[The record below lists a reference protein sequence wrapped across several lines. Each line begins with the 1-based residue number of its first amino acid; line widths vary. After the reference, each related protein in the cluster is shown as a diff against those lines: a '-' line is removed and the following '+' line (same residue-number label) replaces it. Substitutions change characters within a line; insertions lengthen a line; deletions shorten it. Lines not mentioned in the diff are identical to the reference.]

1 MYFFWNLIGEGD
13 EAGIDGCIA
22 LIFRICD
29 VVIEVH
35 YLFQQHK
42 NIVSFQLLVVC
53 DEAWLVVIHVGW
65 VIDIQFLVQK
75 RELADLQ
82 ALFDVLEIGHE
93 GLADHG
99 NDIILET
106 VNHSSI
112 FYIAHLVV
120 HNFHCI
126 DEGLQQ
132 VQFEK
137 VGLEIG
143 QKYAQLCRCRT
154 VLVQYLEENAKRGHD
169 GPRHVFLEGR
179 RIVADEGEC
188 CELPRRYAAD
198 QISYALYTS
207 AKFMG
212 VFGEVAEE
220 DED

>member
-1 MYFFWNLIGEGD
+1 ML
-13 EAGIDGCIA
+13 
-22 LIFRICD
+22 
-29 VVIEVH
+29 VVIH
-35 YLFQQHK
+35 
-42 NIVSFQLLVVC
+42 
-53 DEAWLVVIHVGW
+53 DETLLVVIHVGR

-75 RELADLQ
+75 RKLADLE

-120 HNFHCI
+120 HDFHCI

-132 VQFEK
+132 VQLEK

-143 QKYAQLCRCRT
+143 QKYAQLCRCRA

-169 GPRHVFLEGR
+169 CPRHVFLEGR
-179 RIVADEGEC
+179 CIVADEGEC
-188 CELPRRYAAD
+188 CELPGRYAAD
-198 QISYALYTS
+198 QISYAVNTF
-207 AKFMG
+207 AKLMG